1 MILNNEASSKSYAVH
16 TRVICIISHF
26 LGMIILEQEEADE
39 VFDQGPLIQGG
50 DHEDSLVV
58 LQVSDLHTQKTLNT
72 ASPNLL

>member
-1 MILNNEASSKSYAVH
+1 MCCV
-16 TRVICIISHF
+16 

-39 VFDQGPLIQGG
+39 VFDQGPLIQRG

-58 LQVSDLHTQKTLNT
+58 LQVRNLNTQETLNT

>member
-1 MILNNEASSKSYAVH
+1 
-16 TRVICIISHF
+16 
-26 LGMIILEQEEADE
+26 MIILEQEEADE

>member
-1 MILNNEASSKSYAVH
+1 MLKTQDITHN
-16 TRVICIISHF
+16 ISCV

-39 VFDQGPLIQGG
+39 VFDQGPLIQSG

-58 LQVSDLHTQKTLNT
+58 LQVGNLNTQEALNT

>member
-1 MILNNEASSKSYAVH
+1 MILNNEAASKSDAENIRH
-16 TRVICIISHF
+16 NISCF
-26 LGMIILEQEEADE
+26 LRIIILEQEEADE

-58 LQVSDLHTQKTLNT
+58 LQVSDLHTQETLNT

>member
-1 MILNNEASSKSYAVH
+1 MLKTQDITHN
-16 TRVICIISHF
+16 ISCV

-39 VFDQGPLIQGG
+39 VFDQGPLIQSG

-58 LQVSDLHTQKTLNT
+58 LQVRNLHTQETLNT

>member
-1 MILNNEASSKSYAVH
+1 MNYEPRATPYRPPSL
-16 TRVICIISHF
+16 VISCF

-58 LQVSDLHTQKTLNT
+58 LQVRNLHTQKTLNA
-72 ASPNLL
+72 ASPDLL